1 MLKPLPKI
9 IPIKP
14 LLVQLYGYPGS
25 GKTYFARQFC
35 EHVQAAHVQDD
46 RIRFELF
53 EEPRYDQQENDV
65 ITQLMDYMTGEFL
78 SAGISVIYD
87 TNAMRFNQ
95 RHALRE
101 TARSSHAQSLLVWL
115 QVDAESSYARTT
127 KRDRRRSDDK
137 YAADIDRHS
146 FDTIAGRMQNP
157 QATEDYIVVSGKHV
171 FKTQMSAVVKR
182 LHELNL
188 ISSDEALSQVVKPG
202 LVNLIPNQNQNT
214 AAGRVDMTRRN
225 IMVR

>member
-1 MLKPLPKI
+1 MAKI
-9 IPIKP
+9 IPAKP
-14 LLVQLYGYPGS
+14 LLVQLYGYPGA

-35 EHVQAAHVQDD
+35 EQVQAAHIQDD

-53 EEPRYDQQENDV
+53 EQPRYDKQENDV

-78 SAGISVIYD
+78 NAGISVIYD
-87 TNAMRFNQ
+87 TNAMRYGQ
-95 RHALRE
+95 RHALRDM
-101 TARSSHAQSLLVWL
+101 ARKAHAQSVLVWL
-115 QVDAESSYARTT
+115 QIDTEGAFQRTT

-137 YAADIDRHS
+137 YAAVMERGNFES
-146 FDTIAGRMQNP
+146 IAGHMQNP
-157 QATEDYIVVSGKHV
+157 QNNEDYIVVSGKHV

-188 ISSDEALSQVVKPG
+188 IAIDDALSQVVKPG
-202 LVNLIPNQNQNT
+202 LVNLIPNNT
-214 AAGRVDMTRRN
+214 TSGRVDMTRRN